1 MKQKLY
7 FGFILIMLA
16 GLLILPVSGADNRYR
31 VAVLPF
37 DDGSIQSRWWGSN
50 WDVGKGVA
58 DELVTELLNTNK
70 FRLVER
76 EQINKILR
84 EQDLGSTGR
93 IDPASAAKI
102 GKILGVHYLI
112 MGRVTEFSTDSKG
125 GTVIIPHNNFG
136 INIRSNTARVA
147 IEARLVDAASA
158 EIVSSVTGTGEKKQT
173 NLGLVVNWNVI
184 ALGSNEFKKTNL
196 GIALRDAVASVAA
209 QLGEKA
215 YDGTA
220 PSLQPEPISGLVADT
235 FGHKVYITSGS
246 SDGVQVGMVFIIHHV
261 IRVVKNPATGE
272 VIDHITEPVAE
283 IAITEVKEKSAV
295 GVISTWLTNRH
306 GISGGDIV
314 KEK

>member
-1 MKQKLY
+1 MKQKLN
-7 FGFILIMLA
+7 FVFIVIMLV
-16 GLLILPVSGADNRYR
+16 GLFTLPVNGADSRYR

-37 DDGSIQSRWWGSN
+37 DDGAIQSRWWGN
-50 WDVGKGVA
+50 QWDVGKGVA
-58 DELVTELLNTNK
+58 DELVTELLDTNQ

-76 EQINKILR
+76 EQIDKILR
-84 EQDLGSTGR
+84 EQDFGSTGR
-93 IDPASAAKI
+93 VNPASAARI

-136 INIRSNTARVA
+136 INIRSNIARVA

-158 EIVSSVTGTGEKKQT
+158 EIVSSVTGTGEKKET

-196 GIALRDAVASVAA
+196 GIAMRDAVASVAA

-220 PSLQPEPISGLVADT
+220 PSLHPEPLSCLVADT
-235 FGHKVYITSGS
+235 FGRKVYITSGI
-246 SDGVQVGMVFIIHHV
+246 SDGVQTGMTFIIHHV
-261 IRVVKNPATGE
+261 IRKVKNPATGE

-283 IAITEVKEKSAV
+283 ITITEVKEKSAV
-295 GVISTWLTNRH
+295 GVVSTWLSTRH
-306 GISGGDIV
+306 GISAGDIA
-314 KEK
+314 KQK